1 LGQNIDLAPSI
12 LSADF
17 AQLAREIEKI
27 ESSCADVVHLDI
39 MDGHFVPN
47 ITIGPPVVASI
58 RKITRLPLD
67 VHLMIKNP
75 DKFLDDFIN
84 AGANWISVHIEADV
98 HIDRTINYLKDK
110 GIKAGI
116 AVNPGT
122 PLSSLEEVL
131 PIADYILL
139 MTVNPGFGGQKFI
152 PSMLKKIGRLRDS
165 IVLRNYGV
173 RIEVDGGIGP
183 DNMDDVLTAGADVI
197 VVGSAIFNS
206 QKGASEAVRELKEV
220 ANKHIR
226 YTAIQ

>member
-1 LGQNIDLAPSI
+1 LGQTIELAPSI

-17 AQLAREIEKI
+17 TQLAREIRKI
-27 ESSCADVVHLDI
+27 ESSGANVVHLDI

-75 DKFLDDFIN
+75 ERFLDDFIN
-84 AGANWISVHIEADV
+84 AGANWISVHIESDV
-98 HIDRTINYLKDK
+98 HIDRTINYLKSK
-110 GIKAGI
+110 GIRAGI

-122 PLSSLEEVL
+122 PLSFLEEVL
-131 PIADYILL
+131 PISDYILL

-152 PSMLKKIGRLRDS
+152 PSMLKKIGRLHES
-165 IVLRNYGV
+165 IVLNDYNV
-173 RIEVDGGIGP
+173 RIEVDGGISS
-183 DNMDDVLTAGADVI
+183 DNIDAVLTAGADVI

-206 QKGASEAVRELKEV
+206 QKDASESVRELREI
-220 ANKHIR
+220 ANKHIC
-226 YTAIQ
+226 